1 MRRTLVILLACALVY
16 QGVLWWTP
24 YSNVLPPLFTL
35 LTDYITLVAGLT
47 WVVPLLYS
55 MIHAMMLLF
64 GLALLSLLLVAIGLY
79 VPWVKSFVSQI
90 SEWMAATPTIAI
102 LLIALVLFGL
112 TQSVNIIV
120 SFIIWPLVLERMQYA
135 LTSLTDDEQDVL
147 KVFPPTIVEEWI
159 HIRLARVVDELGSMI
174 NMVFPTTL
182 KILIMVEVLHS
193 QTQGYGHLYQMA
205 RHNFVIER
213 LFTLT
218 FHLIIILKI
227 LKTLTCY
234 LFHKST

>member
-1 MRRTLVILLACALVY
+1 MKKTLVILLACVIVY

-24 YSNVLPPLFTL
+24 YDSVLPSL
-35 LTDYITLVAGLT
+35 LTLISDYFKLVSGLT
-47 WVVPLLYS
+47 WVSPLVYS
-55 MIHAMMLLF
+55 VIHALMLLF
-64 GLALLSLLLVAIGLY
+64 GMALLSLIVVAISLY
-79 VPWVKSFVSQI
+79 VPWVKHFVSQV

-102 LLIALVLFGL
+102 LLIGLVLFGL

-120 SFIIWPLVLERMQYA
+120 SFIIWPLVLERMHFA
-135 LTSLTDDEQDVL
+135 LTSLSDDEQDVL
-147 KVFPPTIVEEWI
+147 KVFPPTFIEEWI
-159 HIRLARVVDELGSMI
+159 HIRLARVVEELGSMI
-174 NMVFPTTL
+174 NMIFPTTL

-205 RHNFVIER
+205 RQYFMIER

-218 FHLIIILKI
+218 FHLIIVLKI